1 MTTVYD
7 LPADVL
13 ISKTAEELKA
23 METVEAPDWAAFAK
37 TGVHK
42 QAAPFDEDWWYTRA
56 AAVLRRIYVDG
67 PIGVER
73 MRSFYGGKQNRGS
86 NPDKFR
92 KGSGSV
98 IRKVVQQLEGEGLIE
113 NADKGRKITAKGK
126 SFLDGVAHGLK
137 ADAVEQNPALAKY

>member
-7 LPADVL
+7 LPADIL
-13 ISKTAEELKA
+13 IRKTAEELRA
-23 METVEAPDWAAFAK
+23 MESVDAPDWAALAK

-42 QAAPFDEDWWYTRA
+42 QAPPYDEDWWYTRA

-73 MRSFYGGKQNRGS
+73 LRSFYGGKQNRGS

-98 IRKVVQQLEGEGLIE
+98 IRKVVQQLEGEGLVE
-113 NADKGRKITAKGK
+113 NGEKGRRITAKGK
-126 SFLDGVAHGLK
+126 SFLDGVAHDLK
-137 ADAVEQNPALAKY
+137 ADVVEQTPALAKY

>member
-13 ISKTAEELKA
+13 IRKTAEELKA
-23 METVEAPDWAAFAK
+23 MESVEAPEWAAFAK

-42 QAAPFDEDWWYTRA
+42 QGPPADEDWWYTRA

-73 MRSFYGGKQNRGS
+73 LRSFYGGKQNRGS
-86 NPDKFR
+86 SPDRFR

-98 IRKVVQQLEGEGLIE
+98 IRKVIQQLEGEGLVE
-113 NADKGRKITAKGK
+113 NVENGRKVTPKGR

-137 ADAVEQNPALAKY
+137 ADATEQTPALAKY

>member
-13 ISKTAEELKA
+13 IRKTAEELKA
-23 METVEAPDWAAFAK
+23 METVKAPDWAAFAK

-42 QAAPFDEDWWYTRA
+42 QAPPHDEDWWYTRA

-73 MRSFYGGKQNRGS
+73 LRSFYGGKQNRGAG
-86 NPDKFR
+86 PDRFR

-98 IRKVVQQLEGEGLIE
+98 IRKALQQLEGEGLVE
-113 NADKGRKITAKGK
+113 NVENGRRITAKGR

-137 ADAVEQNPALAKY
+137 ADVAEQTPALAKY

>member
-7 LPADVL
+7 LPADIL
-13 ISKTAEELKA
+13 IRKTAEELRA
-23 METVEAPDWAAFAK
+23 MESVDAPDWAAFAK

-42 QAAPFDEDWWYTRA
+42 QAPPYDEDWWYTRA

-73 MRSFYGGKQNRGS
+73 LRSFYGGKQNRGS

-98 IRKVVQQLEGEGLIE
+98 IRKVVQQLEGEGLVE
-113 NADKGRKITAKGK
+113 NGEKRRYITAKGK
-126 SFLDGVAHGLK
+126 SCLDGVAHDLK
-137 ADAVEQNPALAKY
+137 ADVVEQTPALAKY

>member
-13 ISKTAEELKA
+13 ITKVAEELRA

-42 QAAPFDEDWWYTRA
+42 QAPPHDEDWWYTRA

-73 MRSFYGGKQNRGS
+73 LRSFYGGKQNRGS

-98 IRKVVQQLEGEGLIE
+98 IRKVVQQLEGEGLVE
-113 NADKGRKITAKGK
+113 NGTKGRCITPKGRA
-126 SFLDGVAHGLK
+126 FLDGVSHGLK
-137 ADAVEQNPALAKY
+137 ADVVEQTPALAKY

>member
-13 ISKTAEELKA
+13 ILKVADELKA

-42 QAAPFDEDWWYTRA
+42 QAPPFDEDWWYTRA

-73 MRSFYGGKQNRGS
+73 LRSFYGGKQNRGS

-113 NADKGRKITAKGK
+113 NAEKGRKITGKGK
-126 SFLDGVAHGLK
+126 SFLDGVAYGLK
-137 ADAVEQNPALAKY
+137 ADVVEQIPALAKY

>member
-7 LPADVL
+7 LPADIL
-13 ISKTAEELKA
+13 IRKTAEELRA
-23 METVEAPDWAAFAK
+23 MESVDAPDWAAFAK

-42 QAAPFDEDWWYTRA
+42 QAPPYDEDWWYTRA

-73 MRSFYGGKQNRGS
+73 LRSFYGGKQNRGS

-98 IRKVVQQLEGEGLIE
+98 IRKVVQQLEGEGLVE
-113 NADKGRKITAKGK
+113 NGEKGRRITAKGK
-126 SFLDGVAHGLK
+126 SLLDGVAHDFK
-137 ADAVEQNPALAKY
+137 ADVGEQTPALAKY